1 MCWFQKITNIDQM
14 CRFLDFMAKK
24 RILERNYEKCYIYF
38 NKNNNFQDILLRIGM
53 YTLYIVPKIV
63 LKFHNDVSNDYRNI
77 NQISGL
83 SSPKLG
89 ILHIK
94 VHLLWN
100 RDKMLAPRIA
110 FPVSTEYVQVKERK
124 KINFQITFFFQLS
137 VSHKVITLSPY
148 CSYIFLHSIRF
159 CM

>member
-1 MCWFQKITNIDQM
+1 M
-14 CRFLDFMAKK
+14 CRFQKK
-24 RILERNYEKCYIYF
+24 KYWPNVKFWGLYGQKTYFREK
-38 NKNNNFQDILLRIGM
+38 LLKMLHLLQFSWYLAM
-53 YTLYIVPKIV
+53 YTLYIVLKIV
-63 LKFHNDVSNDYRNI
+63 LRFHKDISNGYRNI

-110 FPVSTEYVQVKERK
+110 FPVPTEYVQVKERK
-124 KINFQITFFFQLS
+124 KINFQITFFS
-137 VSHKVITLSPY
+137 T
-148 CSYIFLHSIRF
+148 F
-159 CM
+159 CVTQSGHT

>member
-1 MCWFQKITNIDQM
+1 MCWFQKKKYWPYVKI
-14 CRFLDFMAKK
+14 FLAFMAKK

-38 NKNNNFQDILLRIGM
+38 NKNNNFQDILLKIGM

-63 LKFHNDVSNDYRNI
+63 LKFHKDISNDYRNI

-110 FPVSTEYVQVKERK
+110 FPVPTEYVQVKERK
-124 KINFQITFFFQLS
+124 KINFQITFFS
-137 VSHKVITLSPY
+137 T
-148 CSYIFLHSIRF
+148 F
-159 CM
+159 CVTQSGQS

>member
-1 MCWFQKITNIDQM
+1 M
-14 CRFLDFMAKK
+14 CRFLAFMAKK

-38 NKNNNFQDILLRIGM
+38 NKNNNFQDILLKIGM

-63 LKFHNDVSNDYRNI
+63 LKFHKDISNDYRNI

-94 VHLLWN
+94 DHLLWN

-110 FPVSTEYVQVKERK
+110 FPVPTEYVQVKERK
-124 KINFQITFFFQLS
+124 KINFQRTFFS
-137 VSHKVITLSPY
+137 T
-148 CSYIFLHSIRF
+148 F
-159 CM
+159 CVTQSGHT